1 MAINDQKDTKVSDQ
15 AKKDQNYNTPL
26 NSKAQAEVEILG
38 KVKAWE
44 TWSLPLR
51 IYILY
56 YS

>member
-15 AKKDQNYNTPL
+15 AKKDQTYNTPL

-44 TWSLPLR
+44 T
-51 IYILY
+51 
-56 YS
+56 